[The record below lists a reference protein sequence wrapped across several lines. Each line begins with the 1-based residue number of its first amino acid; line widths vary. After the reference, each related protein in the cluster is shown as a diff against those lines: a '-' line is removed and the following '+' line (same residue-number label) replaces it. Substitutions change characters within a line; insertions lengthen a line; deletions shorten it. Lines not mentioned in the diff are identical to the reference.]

1 MDYVG
6 FLIKAQKALLK
17 KVKQLQVENEELR
30 SLESDEETYYAKYN
44 KVNAEN
50 LQLKDQIAKLELE
63 SYSKDRELEKRNAI
77 ILDLKNA
84 H

>member
-17 KVKQLQVENEELR
+17 KVKQLQMENVELR